1 MKKIF
6 LSFFTGL
13 LFAIFPSISYPQ
25 CYTVLSV
32 KGEIISEKTG
42 QPIKELDEICATDK
56 LKFSTKDSKAAVLS
70 PDQGR
75 FIVKFAGKKTEN
87 GLIAFVSSALFAGK
101 ERLSTK
107 IMEFDEE
114 AMYLKLFKEE
124 FGNEYF
130 IINESR
136 IYADTS
142 FYKLSDKN
150 YFSLNYFYNG
160 IDIENK
166 LAFDINCIIINKDV
180 LKDVNPEKIETVNL
194 YYNDGISKSSR
205 KLASFRLNFLDGKKI
220 KTELSNFITLLKKA
234 GKEDYYIVEQAQ
246 YYIGDLYGS
255 VNYYDLATYLEANFG
270 IKGY

>member
-1 MKKIF
+1 MNKIF
-6 LSFFTGL
+6 ITLILAIYCLIPNF
-13 LFAIFPSISYPQ
+13 LFSQ

-56 LKFSTKDSKAAVLS
+56 LKFSSKDSKAAVLS

-75 FIVKFAGKKTEN
+75 FVVKFAGKKTEN

-114 AMYLKLFKEE
+114 EMNLKLFKEE

-130 IINESR
+130 ILNESR

-142 FYKLSDKN
+142 FYKLGEIN

-160 IDIENK
+160 IDIECK
-166 LAFDINCIIINKDV
+166 LAFNKNCIVINKDV
-180 LKDVNPEKIETVNL
+180 LNKANPEKIEIVNL
-194 YYNDGISKSSR
+194 HYNDGINKSSK
-205 KLASFRLNFLDGKKI
+205 KLASFKLNFLDGQNI
-220 KTELSNFITLLKKA
+220 KTELSNYISLMKNS
-234 GKEDYYIVEQAQ
+234 GKDDYYIIQQAQ
-246 YYIGDLYGS
+246 YYIGDLYGNI
-255 VNYYDLATYLEANFG
+255 NYYDLATYIESNFG
-270 IKGY
+270 IKGF